1 MMLRVLIADDEKMA
15 RKRLRRLLEALGVE
29 VVAECTGGE
38 EVLSRLDSDQVDAAF
53 LDIDMPSVDGL
64 EAGTIAASRGVPVV
78 FVTAHTEHA
87 VGAFAAGAVHYLLK
101 PVSATD
107 LAAAVTR
114 LRDARSKSSPSRAD
128 DSSASAPTEPA
139 PAGKLILQAGDD
151 TVFVDIDQISH
162 ALYDG
167 HLVTVF
173 AGDDSWLTEMSLQ
186 DLETKIGRAEFIRV
200 HRRGLL
206 SLAHV
211 DRLRTLPSGGCLALM
226 RGGGEVPVSR
236 QAARALRKRL
246 R

>member
-1 MMLRVLIADDEKMA
+1 MLRVLIADDEKMA

-38 EVLSRLDSDQVDAAF
+38 EALSRLDPDQVDAAF
-53 LDIDMPSVDGL
+53 LDIDMPSVNGL
-64 EAGTIAASRGVPVV
+64 EAGTVAAARGVPVV

-107 LAAAVTR
+107 LAAAVAR
-114 LRDARSKSSPSRAD
+114 LTGARAH
-128 DSSASAPTEPA
+128 DSSGSRPSEDAA

-151 TVFVDIDQISH
+151 TVFVDIDRISH

-186 DLETKIGRAEFIRV
+186 DLETKIGRPDFIRV

-206 SLAHV
+206 CLAHV
-211 DRLRTLPSGGCLALM
+211 DRLRALPSGGCIARM